1 MKTTR
6 VPSVVPSK
14 RPKPAA
20 SRAVAALAVLGL
32 TAVGVVGCSSSGSA
46 PGASTDGSSGAS
58 AAGGPSSTDTAS
70 NGSATPLQPL
80 PTAVPADLQSY
91 YSQKLSWQS
100 CDSGFQCTTF
110 KVPLDYAHPGAAG
123 GGDVTLSAV
132 RKQAT
137 GQGAA
142 RLGSLLVNPGGP
154 GGSAVDYAEY
164 AAMTYPAVV
173 RAAYDI
179 VGVDPRG
186 VARSAPVKCLTD
198 AQMDAYTQVN
208 TTPTDQAGVDALV
221 AADKGFAQACEQQSG
236 KLLNHVSTVESAR
249 DMDVLR
255 ALLGDTKLHYVG
267 KSYGTFLGSTYA
279 GLFPSKVGTMVL
291 DGAMNPSLS
300 AQQLNAQQ
308 AGGFEVAFN
317 AFAADCVKRPS
328 CALGS
333 GTVPQADQKLDGF
346 FKSLNA
352 NPLQTGDPRK
362 LNEALGMTGVISAM
376 YDPEQWPDLR
386 LALADAMNN
395 GNGKELLAL
404 SDAYYER
411 DPSGHYSNLMYA
423 NAAVNCLDLP
433 AAATNPDQVRQQ
445 LPAYEKSSPQFGA
458 SLAWGGLTCAY
469 WPVQAT
475 GTPHVVPAKG
485 AAPILVVGTTRD
497 PATPYAWAQGLAQQL
512 DSGTLLT
519 FDGDG
524 HTAYAR
530 NPGGSAC
537 IDEAVN
543 LYLLQGKVPAKGT
556 VCH

>member
-1 MKTTR
+1 
-6 VPSVVPSK
+6 
-14 RPKPAA
+14 
-20 SRAVAALAVLGL
+20 VAALAVLGL
-32 TAVGVVGCSSSGSA
+32 TAAGLVGCSSSGSSA
-46 PGASTDGSSGAS
+46 GASADGSTAAS
-58 AAGGPSSTDTAS
+58 AAGGPSSTDRAS
-70 NGSATPLQPL
+70 NAGVSTLQPL
-80 PTAVPADLQSY
+80 PTAIPADLQPY
-91 YSQKLSWQS
+91 YGQKLSWHG
-100 CDSGFQCTTF
+100 CDSGFECTTF
-110 KVPLDYAHPGAAG
+110 KVPLDYDHPGAAG
-123 GGDVTLSAV
+123 GGDLTLSAV

-137 GQGAA
+137 GQGAP

-164 AAMTYPAVV
+164 AALTYPAVV

-186 VARSAPVKCLTD
+186 VARSAPVRCLTD

-208 TTPTDQAGVDALV
+208 TTPDNQAGVDALV
-221 AADKGFAQACEQQSG
+221 SADKNFAQACQKQSG
-236 KLLNHVSTVESAR
+236 SLLGHVSTVESAR

-255 ALLGDTKLHYVG
+255 ALLGDAKLHYVG
-267 KSYGTFLGSTYA
+267 KSYGTFLGATYA
-279 GLFPSKVGTMVL
+279 GLFPTRVGTMVL
-291 DGAMNPSLS
+291 DGALNPSLN

-317 AFAADCVKRPS
+317 AFAADCVKRPG
-328 CALGS
+328 CALGN
-333 GTVPQADQKLDGF
+333 GTVQQADQKLDAF
-346 FKSLNA
+346 FKSLDA
-352 NPLQTGDPRK
+352 NPLQTGDPRN
-362 LNEALGMTGVISAM
+362 LDEALGMTGVISAM
-376 YDPEQWPDLR
+376 YDPAQWPDLR
-386 LALADAMNN
+386 LALADAIGN
-395 GNGKELLAL
+395 GNGKGLLAL
-404 SDAYYER
+404 SDQYYER

-433 AAATNPDQVRQQ
+433 PAATSPDQVRQQ
-445 LPAYEKSSPQFGA
+445 LPAYQKASPQFGA

-469 WPVQAT
+469 WPVKAT
-475 GTPHVVPAKG
+475 GAPHVVPARG

-543 LYLLQGKVPAKGT
+543 RYLLQGTVPAKGT